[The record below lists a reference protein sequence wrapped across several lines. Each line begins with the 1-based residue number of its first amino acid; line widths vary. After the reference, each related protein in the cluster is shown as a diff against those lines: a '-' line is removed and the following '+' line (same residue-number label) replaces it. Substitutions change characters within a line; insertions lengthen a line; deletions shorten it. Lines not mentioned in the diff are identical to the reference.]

1 MSLGL
6 DDLIASI
13 LRNPSYVEQVY
24 QEIHP
29 DDTMA
34 LLQGARKGKSEFKE
48 MYHILGP
55 SEVNVRIKAKELRT
69 RAVTQIKMQQLT
81 SCINALGIYLRK
93 FIVENVNT
101 QEDVTL
107 DT

>member
-6 DDLIASI
+6 EDLIASMM
-13 LRNPSYVEQVY
+13 RNPSYVEQAC

-34 LLQGARKGKSEFKE
+34 LLQGARKGKSDIKE
-48 MYHILGP
+48 MVHILGP

-69 RAVTQIKMQQLT
+69 RAVTKSKM
-81 SCINALGIYLRK
+81 
-93 FIVENVNT
+93 
-101 QEDVTL
+101 
-107 DT
+107 